1 MVSGSDTLT
10 PSRESSDDLALHPLN
25 VLRIQAVKISKNAVA
40 SIEYTLT
47 DDGGTVIDT
56 SDGGTPLAYIHGIG
70 NLIPGLEKE
79 LEGKAAGDELKVHL
93 APTDGYGER
102 DDGMVQSV
110 SRDQMPEG
118 VDIEVGMQL
127 QAESDQGMH
136 VVTVI
141 SVQDDE
147 IQLDANHPLAGVPLN
162 FDVKV
167 VEVRDATA
175 EELEHGHVHG
185 ADGHED
191 HDH

>member
-1 MVSGSDTLT
+1 VPDTLQEPRE
-10 PSRESSDDLALHPLN
+10 PS
-25 VLRIQAVKISKNAVA
+25 VKIAKNAVT

-47 DDGGTVIDT
+47 DDDGSVIDT
-56 SDGGTPLAYIHGIG
+56 SEGGTPLAYIHGIG

-79 LEGKAAGDELKVHL
+79 LEGKGVGDELKVHIT
-93 APTDGYGER
+93 PTDGYGER
-102 DDGMVQSV
+102 DDDMVQSV
-110 SRDQMPEG
+110 PRDQMPQD
-118 VDIEVGMQL
+118 VDIEIGMQL

-136 VVTVI
+136 VVTV
-141 SVQDDE
+141 VAVEGDE
-147 IQLDANHPLAGVPLN
+147 IQLDANHPLAGVALN